1 MKLLKLE
8 GNYNISISV
17 IDKSSNDEGKRARS
31 H

>member
-17 IDKSSNDEGKRARS
+17 IDKSSNEEGKRER
-31 H
+31 